1 MGRNRHIMDENAIH
15 QPVLLE
21 RSIELLEPALDREGA
36 VAIDGTLGMGGH
48 SAALLE
54 RFPGLTLIG
63 IDRDTDA
70 LEIAGR
76 RLARYGGRAVLVHA
90 VYDRIGEIAAEHAPD
105 GVQGILLDLG
115 VSSLQLDRAERGF
128 AYSKDAPLDMR
139 MDATSP
145 LTAERVL
152 AEYSE
157 ADLRRIFYEYGE
169 EKLAPRYARRIVE
182 QREQSPIRRSSEL
195 VALLTAATP
204 AALQRAG
211 HPAKRVFQALRIEVN
226 GELAALERALPAAL
240 DALDVGGRIVVLAYQ
255 SLEDRLVKREL
266 ARRSTSTAPAGLP
279 VELPEHR
286 PEFRL
291 LVRGAGRATQEE
303 ITANPR
309 ATPVRLRAAE
319 RLRPLGPER
328 GTATRQG
335 IS

>member
-1 MGRNRHIMDENAIH
+1 MDENAIH
-15 QPVLLE
+15 IPVLRD
-21 RSIELLEPALDREGA
+21 RSIELLAPALSGENA
-36 VAIDGTLGMGGH
+36 VVIDGTLGMGGH
-48 SAALLE
+48 AAALLTT
-54 RFPGLTLIG
+54 FPDLRLIG

-76 RLARYGGRAVLVHA
+76 RLASFGERAVLVHA
-90 VYDRIGEIAAEHAPD
+90 VYDSIGEIAAEHAPG

-115 VSSLQLDRAERGF
+115 VSSLQLDRSERGF

-157 ADLRRIFYEYGE
+157 GQLRRIFEVYGE
-169 EKLAPRYARRIVE
+169 EKLAGRYARKIIE
-182 QREQSPIRRSSEL
+182 HREQAPLRRSSEL
-195 VALLTAATP
+195 VAVLTAATP
-204 AALQRAG
+204 AALQHAG

-240 DALDVGGRIVVLAYQ
+240 DSLAVGGRIVVLAYQ

-291 LVRGAGRATQEE
+291 LVRGAGRATAEE
-303 ITANPR
+303 IAANPR

-319 RLRPLGPER
+319 RLRPVLSER
-328 GTATRQG
+328 DTATRQG